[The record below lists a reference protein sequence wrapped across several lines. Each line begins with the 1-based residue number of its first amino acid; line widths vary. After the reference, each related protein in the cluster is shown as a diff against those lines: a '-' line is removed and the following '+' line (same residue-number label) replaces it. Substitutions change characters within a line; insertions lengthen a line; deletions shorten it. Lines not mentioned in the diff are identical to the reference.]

1 MENRSVDT
9 THQEMNPLAERSTIP
24 SSQADERAAQ
34 SMGPASGPGVN
45 LGFALS
51 PER

>member
-24 SSQADERAAQ
+24 SSQADEQ